1 MSKKAKWGTQEFTG
15 RLFKFYMQQCDLI
28 EELYQF
34 QFNSQKKNKNQ
45 RVEPLYLLLYSMHD
59 TASSIGM
66 LSVNQKINESYMLAR
81 ALVEKIINYI
91 YLLFCD
97 EEEYERYLS
106 YTKQKGYRNLKKD
119 IKVGELIAELKW
131 SGDFNLN
138 NAPELKRAVELFT
151 SEKKRKP
158 ITRWRNLKIE
168 EMLDSIAK
176 RSGLNIKMLMLAMLA
191 IYDDASEAL
200 HGTLYGTIFYIGL
213 FSGGSLKTKGEI
225 ISSVHGQLS
234 LLYMALGGCI
244 DSLLEAVNKVFPIE
258 PMIKKSKENYDGLS
272 VLDDESKRKQKG
284 WNVKV

>member
-1 MSKKAKWGTQEFTG
+1 MSKNVKWGTQEFTS
-15 RLFKFYMQQCDLI
+15 RLFKYYMRQCNLI

-34 QFNSQKKNKNQ
+34 QFNLQEKNKNQ
-45 RVEPLYLLLYSMHD
+45 RVESLYLLLYSMHD
-59 TASSIGM
+59 TASSVGM

-81 ALVEKIINYI
+81 ALIEKIINYI

-97 EEEYERYLS
+97 EEDHKRYLS

-119 IKVGELIAELKW
+119 IKVGELIVELKW

-138 NAPELKRAVELFT
+138 NDTELKRAVELFT

-158 ITRWRNLKIE
+158 ITRWRNLKID

-176 RSGLNIKMLMLAMLA
+176 RSGLNIKILMLAMLA

-213 FSGGSLKTKGEI
+213 FSGASLKTKSDI

-234 LLYMALGGCI
+234 LLYLALGGCI
-244 DSLLEAVNKVFPIE
+244 DLLLGAVNKLSPIE
-258 PMIKKSKENYDGLS
+258 TIIKKSQDNYDELS
-272 VLDDESKRKQKG
+272 ILDDEFKEKQKE
-284 WNVKV
+284 WNVKF